1 MEPVFNAFERAFPFN
16 ARMEPFREMMRIA
29 LKDLPYL
36 PLYFE
41 SEAVAVRSNV
51 AGINRVPPKNR
62 GRIGMHSHEW
72 TIQ

>member
-1 MEPVFNAFERAFPFN
+1 MERWIQAMDTAFPFN
-16 ARMEPFREMMRIA
+16 ARIEPFREIMRVA
-29 LKDLPYL
+29 LRELPYL

-51 AGINRVPPKNR
+51 GGINRVPPKNR
-62 GRIGMHSHEW
+62 GRIGMHAYTW